1 MPATIRV
8 QPYTIDNMS
17 STESRSANGS
27 LQENSGQSNK
37 PLSRPPHA
45 LEFEVV
51 LKELSVD
58 SSSGL
63 QDDEASRRLIQYGPN
78 ELHQT
83 KGVQPVKIFLEQIF
97 NAMTLVSFVH
107 VLISYFS
114 AYNFGTF
121 TRLKISQIN

>member
-1 MPATIRV
+1 
-8 QPYTIDNMS
+8 MS
-17 STESRSANGS
+17 STESRSADGS
-27 LQENSGQSNK
+27 LREKPGQSNK

-58 SSSGL
+58 SFSGL
-63 QDDEASRRLIQYGPN
+63 QGDEAARRLIEYGPN
-78 ELHQT
+78 ELQQK

-107 VLISYFS
+107 MLIS
-114 AYNFGTF
+114 
-121 TRLKISQIN
+121 